1 MEMYQHYILLH
12 QSRPECP
19 ARIDIIY
26 GTDLIKIGEGNMP
39 MLFINPYRSDGGRNL
54 LDQCKPHFA
63 VAGIGMIDKFFQSRT
78 TKSSRIPGCHFKSH
92 PFPDRFSEKR
102 RQWCLKFLSRKA
114 GKISVTFRK
123 IKAVCVEK
131 LRRKTIFFF
140 QSVIESPVPIFII
153 SCNGM
158 TDGCKMGTDLMRL
171 SSDQM
176 NL

>member
-1 MEMYQHYILLH
+1 
-12 QSRPECP
+12 
-19 ARIDIIY
+19 
-26 GTDLIKIGEGNMP
+26 MP

-92 PFPDRFSEKR
+92 PFPDRFSEKEAAVVPEVPFP
-102 RQWCLKFLSRKA
+102 KG
-114 GKISVTFRK
+114 GKDLTLRK

-171 SSDQM
+171 SGDQM
-176 NL
+176 NLQERDIFFLLYYMIFCLNRGG